1 MNTLEIKF
9 RGKRIDNGEWVYGD
23 LIHTPENTTRIVW
36 FELKGEL
43 PLDVDYNSF
52 NKVVIPETVGQYI
65 GKIKTEQEIYINDL
79 VKHGETIRIV
89 EYRNGNT
96 CLIRQNKQDSILLS
110 FSENPKKVGNIF
122 DNPELLNGVS

>member
-1 MNTLEIKF
+1 MRTIKF
-9 RGKRIDNGEWVYGD
+9 RGKRIDNREWVYGFLVKD
-23 LIHTPENTTRIVW
+23 PQEKYRIYYQPFEEATSNTYH
-36 FELKGEL
+36 F
-43 PLDVDYNSF
+43 VD
-52 NKVVIPETVGQYI
+52 PETVGQYI

-79 VKHGETIRIV
+79 VQHGETVRIV

-122 DNPELLNGVS
+122 DNPELLTP